1 MNERFTQDEIDA
13 RKAKIENIYIDHSQC
28 RMVRQQLKSRLKSG
42 TLPAGPAAKLT
53 LLMADTGTGKSS
65 TIEDFIRQTCPGSEI
80 NAPDSPILYVSLPM
94 PCTIKG
100 MTEEIL
106 EALGDPL
113 SQCTST
119 ASRNSNRIIKIMTA
133 RKLRL
138 FIIDEFQHLID
149 SDRSKILHATTDWL
163 KVLLD
168 KAKIPVV
175 CVGLPN
181 AIQII
186 NSNAQLERRVTR
198 YIDMRPFGWHSD
210 DAVLEF
216 RAFLRYY
223 EENLPFSDPSNMS
236 EPELAEAI
244 LQATGGYI
252 GKIAQ
257 LITEAAEVSM
267 TRPEG
272 PDAILPSDL
281 AAAYDGFARKGLNPF
296 APEAISNQDVPRE
309 RVVNSKSGRREYRRE
324 NGSRKAA

>member
-1 MNERFTQDEIDA
+1 MTERFTQDQIDE
-13 RKAKIENIYIDHSQC
+13 RKARIENIYIDHEQS
-28 RMVRQQLKSRLKSG
+28 RSVRQKLKTRLKSG

-53 LLMADTGTGKSS
+53 LLTAETGTGKSS
-65 TIEDFIRQTCPGSEI
+65 TIEDFIRQTCPGSGI
-80 NAPDSPILYVSLPM
+80 NSSESSILYVSLPM
-94 PCTIKG
+94 PCSIKG

-119 ASRNSNRIIKIMTA
+119 ASRNSTRIIKIMTA

-168 KAKIPVV
+168 KAKVPVV

-198 YIDMRPFGWHSD
+198 YIEMRPFDWNNAG
-210 DAVLEF
+210 AILEF

-223 EENLPFSDPSNMS
+223 EDNLPFDDPSNLN
-236 EPELAEAI
+236 EPSLAEAI
-244 LQATGGYI
+244 HQATGGYI

-257 LITEAAEVSM
+257 LLTEAAEVSM
-267 TRPEG
+267 NRADG
-272 PDAILPSDL
+272 PDAILVPDL
-281 AAAYDGFARKGLNPF
+281 ASAYEGFARKGLNPF
-296 APEAISNQDVPRE
+296 ALEAVSIHTQLSE
-309 RVVNSKSGRREYRRE
+309 RVVNAKSGRRRCAI
-324 NGSRKAA
+324 GKQQAA